1 MSVVFLVSVVRVIVM
16 AVIVDL
22 RSRRTLESGD
32 FADKH
37 AIIQVEKWMAIIREI
52 GQERLSSGL
61 FTNSE
66 IDERTTA
73 MLAMLD
79 KFIEGGSNY

>member
-1 MSVVFLVSVVRVIVM
+1 M

-22 RSRRTLESGD
+22 RSRRSLESGD
-32 FADKH
+32 FADQH
-37 AIIQVEKWMAIIREI
+37 AITQVEKWMAIIREI
-52 GQERLSSGL
+52 GQERIGSGL
-61 FTNSE
+61 LTNSE

-79 KFIEGGSNY
+79 KFIEDGPNY